1 MHWQRACA
9 YCGCDIAVARV
20 AGVVA
25 VDVAILFVLP
35 LPLLLL
41 LLFPLLLH
49 MACARWSM
57 MRIRMVVMETSRTAG
72 DYDDH
77 IMVLLI
83 KMIQCVCK
91 RC

>member
-1 MHWQRACA
+1 M
-9 YCGCDIAVARV
+9 

-41 LLFPLLLH
+41 MLFPLLLH
-49 MACARWSM
+49 MASARWSM
-57 MRIRMVVMETSRTAG
+57 MRIRMMVMETSMTAG
-72 DYDDH
+72 DCDYH

-83 KMIQCVCK
+83 KMIQRVM
-91 RC
+91 R